1 MPGLRF
7 CVPGRDPGNGVMTPA
22 AGGAEKPDMLPVTG
36 TEHCTDQR
44 GISSYAEDA
53 AICLAEECEN
63 EKTDQD
69 WRKRMSN
76 KVRTRFAPSPTGRMH
91 VGNLRTALY
100 AYLIAKHEGGDFIL
114 RVEDTDQER
123 FVEGALDIIYR
134 TLEKTGLKH
143 DEGPDKDGGCGPYVQ
158 SERQASGLYLKYAE
172 QLVEQGDAYY
182 CFCDK
187 ERLESLKTSVSDDGT
202 DIVVYDKHCLGLSR
216 EEVEAN
222 LAAGKPWVIRLNVP
236 NEGETTFHD
245 EIYGDIT
252 VPNNELDDMIL
263 IKSDGFP
270 TYNFAN
276 VIDDHL
282 MGITHV
288 VRGNEYLSS
297 APKYNRLYEA
307 FGWEIPVY
315 VHCPLITDENH
326 KKLSKRCGHSSYEDL
341 IDQGYVS
348 EAVVN
353 YVALLGWCP
362 SDNREIFSLE
372 ELVEAFDYRH
382 MSKSPAVFDT
392 VKLKWMNGEY
402 LKAMDFDRF
411 YELAEPYIRSTVTK
425 DYDLKKI
432 AALVKTRIEILPDI
446 CAQIDFF
453 EELPEYDSELYRH
466 KKMKTDPEKG
476 LALLEEVLPLLEAQ
490 DDYSNDALFEM
501 LKAFA
506 GEKEYKIGYVMW
518 PLRTAVSGKQNTP
531 GGATEL
537 MEVFGKE
544 ESLRRIREGIAKL
557 SREIREA

>member
-1 MPGLRF
+1 M
-7 CVPGRDPGNGVMTPA
+7 
-22 AGGAEKPDMLPVTG
+22 K
-36 TEHCTDQR
+36 
-44 GISSYAEDA
+44 
-53 AICLAEECEN
+53 
-63 EKTDQD
+63 K
-69 WRKRMSN
+69 

-100 AYLIAKHEGGDFIL
+100 AYLIAKHEGGDFVL
-114 RVEDTDQER
+114 RIEDTDQER
-123 FVEGALDIIYR
+123 YVEEALDIIYR
-134 TLEKTGLKH
+134 TMEKTGLIH
-143 DEGPDKDGGCGPYVQ
+143 DEGPDKDGGYGPYVQ
-158 SERQASGLYLKYAE
+158 SERQAQGIYLKYAK

-187 ERLESLKTSVSDDGT
+187 ERLDSLKTTVSEDGT

-222 LAAGKPWVIRLNVP
+222 LAAGRPWVIRLNVP

-252 VPNNELDDMIL
+252 VPNAELDDMIL

-276 VIDDHL
+276 VVDDHL
-282 MGITHV
+282 MEITHV

-326 KKLSKRCGHSSYEDL
+326 KKLSKRSGHSSYEDL
-341 IDQGYVS
+341 IDQGFVS
-348 EAVVN
+348 RAVVN

-362 SDNREIFSLE
+362 EDNREIFSLE
-372 ELVEAFDYRH
+372 ELVKAFDYRH

-402 LKAMDFDRF
+402 LKAMDFDEF
-411 YELAEPYIRSTVTK
+411 YELAEPYIRKVITRN
-425 DYDLKKI
+425 YDLRKI
-432 AALVKTRIEILPDI
+432 AALVKTRIEIFPDI
-446 CAQIDFF
+446 AEQIDFF
-453 EELPEYDSELYRH
+453 EELPEYDTALYTH
-466 KKMKTDPEKG
+466 KKMKTDAQKG
-476 LALLEEVLPLLEAQ
+476 LELLKEVLPVLEAQ
-490 DDYSNDALFEM
+490 EDYSNDALFET

-506 GEKEYKIGYVMW
+506 GERGYKIGYVMW
-518 PLRTAVSGKQNTP
+518 PIRTAVSGKQNTP
-531 GGATEL
+531 GGATEI
-537 MEVFGKE
+537 MEVLQKE
-544 ESLRRIREGIAKL
+544 ESLKRIRSGIRKL
-557 SREIREA
+557 SEEQQ

>member
-1 MPGLRF
+1 
-7 CVPGRDPGNGVMTPA
+7 
-22 AGGAEKPDMLPVTG
+22 
-36 TEHCTDQR
+36 
-44 GISSYAEDA
+44 
-53 AICLAEECEN
+53 
-63 EKTDQD
+63 
-69 WRKRMSN
+69 
-76 KVRTRFAPSPTGRMH
+76 MH
-91 VGNLRTALY
+91 VGYLRTALY
-100 AYLIAKHEGGDFIL
+100 AYLIAKHEGGDFVL
-114 RVEDTDQER
+114 RIEDTDQER
-123 FVEGALDIIYR
+123 YVEEALDIIYR
-134 TLEKTGLKH
+134 TMEKTGLIH

-158 SERQASGLYLKYAE
+158 SERQAQGIYLKYAK

-222 LAAGKPWVIRLNVP
+222 LAAGRPWVIRLNVP

-252 VPNNELDDMIL
+252 VPNAELDDMIL

-276 VIDDHL
+276 VVDDHL
-282 MGITHV
+282 MEITHV

-326 KKLSKRCGHSSYEDL
+326 KKLSKRSGHSSYEDL
-341 IDQGYVS
+341 IDQGFVS
-348 EAVVN
+348 RAVVN

-362 SDNREIFSLE
+362 EDNREIFSLE
-372 ELVEAFDYRH
+372 ELVKAFDYRH

-402 LKAMDFDRF
+402 LKAMDFDEF
-411 YELAEPYIRSTVTK
+411 YELAEPYIRKVITRN
-425 DYDLKKI
+425 YDLRKI
-432 AALVKTRIEILPDI
+432 AALVKTRIEIFPDI
-446 CAQIDFF
+446 AEQIDFF
-453 EELPEYDSELYRH
+453 EELPEYDTALYTH
-466 KKMKTDPEKG
+466 KKMKTDAQKG
-476 LALLEEVLPLLEAQ
+476 LELLKEVLPVLEAQ
-490 DDYSNDALFEM
+490 EDYSNDALFET

-506 GEKEYKIGYVMW
+506 GERGYKIGYVMW
-518 PLRTAVSGKQNTP
+518 PIRTAVSGKQNTP
-531 GGATEL
+531 GGATEI
-537 MEVFGKE
+537 MEVLQKE
-544 ESLRRIREGIAKL
+544 ESLKRIRSGIRKL
-557 SREIREA
+557 SEEQQ